1 MERDRNAGTVVPVVG
16 GDAHW
21 QAQADCKAHE
31 RSTVPFGTGA
41 QGSMCGNHRRI
52 DPPGPTR
59 PERPGQLEWPHAES
73 HVRTGRPELT
83 SRANVGA
90 ARGAADP
97 GSARGG
103 RRVFT
108 TVTGTVHPACNS
120 GLK

>member
-21 QAQADCKAHE
+21 QAQAGCKAHE

-73 HVRTGRPELT
+73 HVRTGRPKLQVT
-83 SRANVGA
+83 SRANAGA
-90 ARGAADP
+90 ASGAADP
-97 GSARGG
+97 GRADGG
-103 RRVFT
+103 FYYRDST
-108 TVTGTVHPACNS
+108 HPACN
-120 GLK
+120 LK